1 MLFKSLNASSSLAL
15 VQYPNIDSFRM
26 SERYVRAQSMPLHSR
41 NYSVPR
47 ACLFLAFGSLSLVR
61 TFPRIIKGYE
71 IPGRCLVVIP
81 MDGVSSARING
92 RDIGQSLL
100 LISGTATC
108 TVHEP
113 EGRLVAIVSFRK
125 EALDLKGLDDG
136 HLLLEL
142 PEDRLIVFQLL
153 IRRLLEG
160 AAHEPELM
168 QAPAARMAT
177 ERLLLAE
184 LELAVLAGKI
194 ASRDH
199 QIFRNSHQA
208 IVNEIDHLLWLNPG
222 RRMDAGTLAEDVGVS
237 KRTLHNAMQGIC
249 GLSMAHYLRLKRLW
263 MVRDQLRRGGPG
275 LTVKASALA
284 HGFRHMGEFSNLYKE
299 TFGEM
304 PSKTLTGG
312 RDLEI
317 RPQSPGNGSVDLEEA
332 QRLLR
337 GFR

>member
-1 MLFKSLNASSSLAL
+1 
-15 VQYPNIDSFRM
+15 
-26 SERYVRAQSMPLHSR
+26 
-41 NYSVPR
+41 
-47 ACLFLAFGSLSLVR
+47 LSLVR

-71 IPGRCLVVIP
+71 MPGRCLVVIP
-81 MDGVSSARING
+81 MDDVASARING

-100 LISGTATC
+100 LMSGAATC

-113 EGRLVAIVSFRK
+113 EGRLVAIFSLRK
-125 EALDLKGLDDG
+125 EALNLDGLDDS

-142 PEDRLIVFQLL
+142 PAERLVGFQLL

-160 AAHEPELM
+160 AAHQPNEM
-168 QAPAARMAT
+168 QVPATRAAT

-184 LELAVLAGKI
+184 LKWAMRAGKM
-194 ASRDH
+194 ASRDN
-199 QIFRNSHQA
+199 QISRNSHQA
-208 IVNEIDHLLWLNPG
+208 IVNEIDRLLWLNPG

-284 HGFRHMGEFSNLYKE
+284 HGIHHMGEFSSLYKE

-304 PSKTLTGG
+304 PSKTLTDG
-312 RDLEI
+312 RALDI
-317 RPQSPGNGSVDLEEA
+317 GRKSPGNGSVDLEEA
-332 QRLLR
+332 ERLLR
-337 GFR
+337 GLG